1 MNNIVMRSGII
12 QATFKV
18 QYLNLVLDMLK
29 VHNVPVK
36 YECAVLIDGH
46 VYPSVWA
53 CGEGEEAFLLF
64 QTPSMA
70 RRGEFTILGDK
81 TNDICMR
88 TIRMVRGMIIDEAKV
103 GHYITPYF

>member
-1 MNNIVMRSGII
+1 MNNIVMHTDII
-12 QATFKV
+12 HPTFEVK
-18 QYLNLVLDMLK
+18 YLNLVLDMLK
-29 VHNVPVK
+29 AHNVPVK

-53 CGEGEEAFLLF
+53 CGEGEESFLLF
-64 QTPSMA
+64 QTPSTA

-88 TIRMVRGMIIDEAKV
+88 TINMVHGMIIDEAKV
-103 GHYITPYF
+103 GRYITPHF